1 MHNNIITGIAIHK
14 ITLKNLFS
22 QRPKYILCGSFVDAI
37 ERITKNKSPRK
48 KSYIAML
55 ETIGAQNIDDKYWAG
70 FSRSHHININQPN
83 TINTTAKI
91 TSQHGLIYS
100 KIAKNYGGD
109 NTKIVL
115 TTGLSGNQV
124 FKIGSETCTMPE
136 TMIYLTTFYNQY
148 EDMILVFLVLEN
160 IIQNL

>member
-1 MHNNIITGIAIHK
+1 MHK

-83 TINTTAKI
+83 TINTTAYKWDN
-91 TSQHGLIYS
+91 
-100 KIAKNYGGD
+100 IAGAFSRNLDKKD
-109 NTKIVL
+109 F
-115 TTGLSGNQV
+115 S
-124 FKIGSETCTMPE
+124 
-136 TMIYLTTFYNQY
+136 
-148 EDMILVFLVLEN
+148 
-160 IIQNL
+160 IIRRAAK